1 MTKTKPAPT
10 GQAILEKR
18 TSNKKLTRRLRT
30 GKLKYKIGALY
41 LLLGA
46 GGLWHTLSV
55 FQEVM
60 RVLASP
66 IMIGLGVWLFWECWR
81 VYPREERPKYA
92 LVSTGIAVVSFG
104 IEWLGV
110 QTGQIFGSYQYGET
124 LQPSIGD
131 VPISIGSAWF
141 VMLVS
146 STAVAQRITPIA
158 FVEWLSIIGHRFSA
172 KKGSVE
178 QYTSLTDKRRSTT
191 DYQYHIAFLVA
202 LLMVCFDLLME
213 PAAVKLD
220 YWKWT
225 NNHIPLRNYLMWF
238 GLSFIFTT
246 IGLYTG
252 LFRRLLPTIAVHFY
266 FAQLIYFGLVVLK
279 G

>member
-1 MTKTKPAPT
+1 MTKTKPAT
-10 GQAILEKR
+10 TAQATLEKR
-18 TSNKKLTRRLRT
+18 TSNKKLTGHLRKV
-30 GKLKYKIGALY
+30 KLKYKIGALY

-46 GGLWHTLSV
+46 GGLWHVLGV

-66 IMIGLGVWLFWECWR
+66 IMLGLGVWLFWECWR
-81 VYPREERPKYA
+81 VYPRQERPKFA
-92 LVSTGIAVVSFG
+92 IVGIGIVVVSFG

-110 QTGQIFGSYQYGET
+110 QTGQIFGSYQYGQT
-124 LQPSIGD
+124 LQPAIGG

-141 VMLVS
+141 VMLVA
-146 STAVAQRITPIA
+146 STAVAQKIA
-158 FVEWLSIIGHRFSA
+158 P
-172 KKGSVE
+172 K
-178 QYTSLTDKRRSTT
+178 SLAAGFGFK
-191 DYQYHIAFLVA
+191 IAFLVA

-213 PAAVKLD
+213 PAAAKLY
-220 YWKWT
+220 YWTWLSDD
-225 NNHIPLRNYLMWF
+225 IPLRNYLMWF
-238 GLSFIFTT
+238 GLSFIFAA

-252 LFRRLLPTIAVHFY
+252 LFRRPLPTIAVHFY